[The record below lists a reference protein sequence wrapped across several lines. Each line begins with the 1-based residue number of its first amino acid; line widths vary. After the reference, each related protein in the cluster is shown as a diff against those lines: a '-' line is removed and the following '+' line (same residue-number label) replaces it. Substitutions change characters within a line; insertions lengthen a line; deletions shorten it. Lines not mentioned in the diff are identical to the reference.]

1 MQVIRPIQPGDL
13 PQLTALA
20 ATITGGLTSLPND
33 ADFLEARVND
43 SLRSFDPKIR
53 RAGDEYYLFVLEDT
67 ESREL
72 LGTSGVH
79 ARVGGFDPFY
89 SYEIRHKT
97 FAHEPLGIR
106 KEIAELHLKKT
117 HKGPSEIGSLFLRAD
132 ARGGGRGRLL
142 SLSRFLFMAAFP
154 QRFDHHVLAEMRGY
168 IDASGK
174 APFWESVGRQFF
186 DNDYYTADFLSGL
199 GNKDFIADLMPEHPI
214 YITLLPR
221 EVQAV
226 VGRVHPETEPA
237 LALLKH
243 EGFTESGE
251 VDIFDAGPLVVA
263 ELARVR
269 TVAASKVAKVGALPD
284 SAPSGPEFLVAN
296 RKLDFR
302 CAMGNV
308 SENSDGTVTVA
319 APLASTLHV
328 SMGDEVTWSPPR

>member
-1 MQVIRPIQPGDL
+1 MQVIRPIQTDDL

-20 ATITGGLTSLPND
+20 ATISGGLTSLPND
-33 ADFLEARVND
+33 PDFLEARIND
-43 SLRSFDPKIR
+43 SLRSFHPKIR

-72 LGTSGVH
+72 LGTSGIH

-89 SYEIRHKT
+89 SYEIRNKT

-106 KEIAELHLKKT
+106 KEVAELHLKKT

-154 QRFDHHVLAEMRGY
+154 QRFDRHVLAEMRGY

-174 APFWESVGRQFF
+174 APFWESVGRHFF
-186 DNDYYTADFLSGL
+186 EKDYYTADFLSGL

-226 VGRVHPETEPA
+226 IGRVHPETEPA
-237 LALLKH
+237 LAMLRH
-243 EGFTESGE
+243 EGFQESGE
-251 VDIFDAGPLVVA
+251 VDIFDAGPLIVA

-269 TVAASKVAKVGALPD
+269 TTASARVARVGELLEP
-284 SAPSGPEFLVAN
+284 APSGPEFIVAN

-302 CAMGNV
+302 CAFGPVAGKTN
-308 SENSDGTVTVA
+308 GTVSLA
-319 APLASTLHV
+319 APLAAALDV
-328 SMGDEVTWSPPR
+328 NPGDEVAWSPPR

>member
-1 MQVIRPIQPGDL
+1 MQVIRPIRTDDL

-20 ATITGGLTSLPND
+20 ATISGGLTSLPND
-33 ADFLEARVND
+33 ADFLEARINE

-67 ESREL
+67 ATREL
-72 LGTSGVH
+72 LGTSGIH

-89 SYEIRHKT
+89 SYEIRQKT

-106 KEIAELHLKKT
+106 KEVAELHLKKT

-154 QRFDHHVLAEMRGY
+154 KRFDTHVLAEMRGY
-168 IDASGK
+168 IDAAGK
-174 APFWESVGRQFF
+174 APFWESVGRHFF
-186 DNDYYTADFLSGL
+186 EKDYYTADFLSGL

-226 VGRVHPETEPA
+226 IGRVHPETEPA
-237 LALLKH
+237 LALLH
-243 EGFTESGE
+243 LEGFSESGE
-251 VDIFDAGPLVVA
+251 VDIFDAGPLLVA
-263 ELARVR
+263 ELARIR
-269 TVAASKVAKVGALPD
+269 TVASAKIAKVAALLD
-284 SAPSGPEFLVAN
+284 VAPSGPGQFVAN
-296 RKLDFR
+296 RSLDFR
-302 CAMGNV
+302 CCTGTVA
-308 SENSDGTVTVA
+308 ENPDGTVAISAKLAMALEVA
-319 APLASTLHV
+319 AGGTIA
-328 SMGDEVTWSPPR
+328 WSPPR